1 MYKCSI
7 CGKDYDNVKD
17 RAECEI
23 RCIHAAEEESKKI
36 AKAELEAARI
46 KLANE
51 IEADLKA
58 LRTKMQTYNDKYG
71 LTYVLG
77 CGGNNSNPVT
87 LGELLNAIFS

>member
-23 RCIHAAEEESKKI
+23 RCIHAAEEESKRI
-36 AKAELEAARI
+36 AKAEAEAART

-51 IEADLKA
+51 IEEAPADGGVYARK
-58 LRTKMQTYNDKYG
+58 DKGRKKTRGFRWEVYR
-71 LTYVLG
+71 
-77 CGGNNSNPVT
+77 
-87 LGELLNAIFS
+87 